1 MKEGIRSRVCRMP
14 LISPISVATP
24 TAARIPR
31 MPMLK
36 FGPSFSAPVSGLM
49 LATSRLAMTEL
60 NAMIP
65 STDRSIPPIMI
76 TRETPNAAI
85 SRIALCL
92 ARPARF
98 VGLKKRGVM
107 RVITMHSPIR
117 MSSGPTTAGMRRS
130 LPSTPCQASSLMSLM
145 PLGFTPVRTIGLPH
159 GARCTAPGAAS
170 ATPGACGGRSR
181 PFKDSTFSETSGLLL
196 DPAPQVVPIV
206 LRDAVDV
213 VRPVPPWRCPGRRR
227 PASK

>member
-1 MKEGIRSRVCRMP
+1 MPTDSMPRVTINEGMRSRVCRRP

-49 LATSRLAMTEL
+49 LATVRAAITEL

-76 TRETPNAAI
+76 TREMPSADI

-98 VGLKKRGVM
+98 VGLRKRGVM

-130 LPSTPCQASSLMSLM
+130 RPTTPCRGVVVVVVDATWLHSCADNCRPRVITYSSCR
-145 PLGFTPVRTIGLPH
+145 PLSPRPS
-159 GARCTAPGAAS
+159 ARC
-170 ATPGACGGRSR
+170 RSNHGDHR
-181 PFKDSTFSETSGLLL
+181 AHGDFRK
-196 DPAPQVVPIV
+196 
-206 LRDAVDV
+206 
-213 VRPVPPWRCPGRRR
+213 
-227 PASK
+227 